1 MVRSLACIVL
11 LGATAAWCGG
21 GGAAVKA
28 PVAAAEE
35 GEPEIGELV
44 SDRPDFTE
52 SSEVVGKGV
61 LQIETGIVGERYGNG
76 ADGTGGVT
84 GPLPLVRLGVSKR
97 FEFRFSGDGYS
108 RQRLLARGS
117 EATGGASDGGIGGK
131 VKLVD
136 EKGARPAVA
145 VIAGVSAPVGHSRFT
160 SGGWDPEVKLCWAK
174 DVPAGFAVSGNFN
187 FSSVTDSE
195 GRLWNRAVSL
205 SAGHDLA
212 FGLAGYF
219 EWYDLSYDRGQGH
232 GSLVN
237 GGITRMIGK
246 NAQVDVEVGHTV
258 SGNSPGWFASIGFV
272 VRRPIGLLMR

>member
-1 MVRSLACIVL
+1 MVRIWLGTCV
-11 LGATAAWCGG
+11 LGA
-21 GGAAVKA
+21 AAVA
-28 PVAAAEE
+28 WGGDGEAAVRTPVALLE
-35 GEPEIGELV
+35 GEPELGELI

-61 LQIETGIVGERYGNG
+61 LQIETGIAGERYGRG
-76 ADGTGGVT
+76 ADGTGGIT
-84 GPLPLVRLGVSKR
+84 GPMPLVRLGVSKR

-136 EKGARPAVA
+136 EKGARPALA
-145 VIAGVSAPVGHSRFT
+145 VIAGVSAPVGHNRFT

-174 DVPAGFAVSGNFN
+174 EVPAGFAVSGNFN
-187 FSSVTDSE
+187 FSSVTDSD

-237 GGITRMIGK
+237 GGITRGIGK
-246 NAQVDVEVGHTV
+246 NAQVDVEVGHTI

-272 VRRPIGLLMR
+272 VRRPIQFLMH

>member
-1 MVRSLACIVL
+1 MIRVLSLMML
-11 LGATAAWCGG
+11 LGASAAWAGG
-21 GGAAVKA
+21 SAAAVKT
-28 PVAAAEE
+28 PVAPAVE
-35 GEPEIGELV
+35 GEEEIGELI

-61 LQIETGIVGERYGNG
+61 LQIETGIVGERYGEG
-76 ADGTGGVT
+76 AEGTGGIT
-84 GPLPLVRLGVSKR
+84 GPLPLIRLGVSKR

-117 EATGGASDGGIGGK
+117 EATGGASDGAIGGK
-131 VKLVD
+131 LKLVD
-136 EKGARPAVA
+136 EKGSRPAVA

-187 FSSVTDSE
+187 FSSVTDSD

-219 EWYDLSYDRGQGH
+219 EWYDLSFDRDQGH
-232 GSLVN
+232 GSLLN

-246 NAQVDVEVGHTV
+246 NAQVDVEVGRTI
-258 SGNSPGWFASIGFV
+258 SGNSPGRFASVGLV
-272 VRRPIGLLMR
+272 VRRPIGF